1 MMLSVTCHYQQ
12 FRHSN
17 KGVFCYIQSV
27 KYLYFVVCRMGTV
40 NFLNELI
47 LHNKCKKVQ
56 GKFVFIACFCA
67 YGDRTKI
74 PPFHITLLGYRIEWV
89 HIHCR
94 ANPEH

>member
-1 MMLSVTCHYQQ
+1 MLSVTCHYQQ

-47 LHNKCKKVQ
+47 LHSKCKKVQ